1 MAEIKNTFL
10 KGKMNQDLDPR
21 IMPNGEYRKAQ
32 NLAISRSEGSTVGEF
47 ENILGNVKISDL
59 SLYTGSN
66 DPNIEI
72 IGYTVD
78 ESNNIGYFIATNNTD
93 HYIFS
98 VNLSTG
104 LQAPTILVQGS
115 FLNFNKNYI
124 ITGINLIEDFL
135 FWTDNYNQP
144 RKINVTKPLGH
155 YTNEDQISVAKY
167 APYKPILV
175 MDRFQ
180 TSLTAAVSNSSTIV
194 VADSSGVK
202 VGDIVTEKD
211 KLATQQITGLVV
223 VIGKPAAN
231 TLTLSS
237 SVTITNGT
245 KLDFSRSSMTKKS
258 GKYMSN
264 RSSGNATITGTF
276 PNKTYQIKGAS
287 TADT

>member
-1 MAEIKNTFL
+1 MVK
-10 KGKMNQDLDPR
+10 
-21 IMPNGEYRKAQ
+21 YRRAQ

-59 SLYTGSN
+59 SLSTGEAN
-66 DPNIEI
+66 DPSIEI

-78 ESNNIGYFIATNNTD
+78 ESNNVGYFIATNNTD

-98 VNLSTG
+98 VNLGSG
-104 LQAPTILVQGS
+104 LQAPSILVQGS
-115 FLNFNKNYI
+115 FLNLNKDYI

-175 MDRFQ
+175 MDRVQ
-180 TSLTAAVSNSSTIV
+180 TNLTAAVNNSSTIV
-194 VADSSGVK
+194 VADSSGIK

-211 KLATQQITGLVV
+211 KLATQQITGL
-223 VIGKPAAN
+223 
-231 TLTLSS
+231 SCS
-237 SVTITNGT
+237 Y
-245 KLDFSRSSMTKKS
+245 R
-258 GKYMSN
+258 
-264 RSSGNATITGTF
+264 
-276 PNKTYQIKGAS
+276 
-287 TADT
+287 